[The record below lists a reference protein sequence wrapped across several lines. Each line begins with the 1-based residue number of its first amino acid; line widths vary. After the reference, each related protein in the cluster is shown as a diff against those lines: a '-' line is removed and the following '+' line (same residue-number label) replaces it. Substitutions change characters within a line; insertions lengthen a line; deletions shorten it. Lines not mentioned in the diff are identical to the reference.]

1 LLFQPRQFPRVALAT
16 EVKVQCGDE
25 VFVARSQEIGAGGMA
40 LQNADRLSV
49 AQPVQ
54 LSFTLAPALELK
66 LDAVVWW
73 KRDHR
78 VGIRFDPRDPK
89 CRLIQRWVE
98 EQIKLATTPQV

>member
-1 LLFQPRQFPRVALAT
+1 MLFQPRQFPRVSLAT

-25 VFVARSQEIGAGGMA
+25 VFVARSQEIGGMA